1 MDVNVVSFINTY
13 LEGLILLF
21 FPVNTNKRIYFIILY
36 ICLHVMCVLLQSM
49 YRQLTAL
56 YILQFYPPL
65 DDQ

>member
-1 MDVNVVSFINTY
+1 MNVVLFINTY
-13 LEGLILLF
+13 LDGLICCF
-21 FPVNTNKRIYFIILY
+21 SCDYNKRIYFIILY

-49 YRQLTAL
+49 YRQLTL